1 VRGALM
7 NSFFAKSYSLIN
19 RTDIQNIADFHRY
32 KILFPYKPRF
42 MVNGKYVLQSIFF
55 ITKYIHFGRNS
66 LGIFSVLCKLIL
78 KPFVNEE
85 LINTPII
92 FISNNGKRNVN
103 IMFLP
108 KEKSVRKYVDY
119 GSSLEADYR
128 LSIRRELQCSFFRRY
143 SPDVNFV
150 RTVGSILE
158 TEEELLMFKRIWFKV
173 RLIPPI
179 LRYFKNY
186 FHYVDD
192 SKSNGED
199 VFWIHGDLAYWNIG
213 IEHSGRLRIFDF
225 DDTECTSVYEKD
237 FLRFFETLPISP
249 MLKKIIIRRFI
260 RTLPLY
266 MKSRLHT
273 ACSKRNLI

>member
-1 VRGALM
+1 M
-7 NSFFAKSYSLIN
+7 NSFLAKSFSLIH
-19 RTDIQNIADFHRY
+19 RTDTQNIADFHRY

-42 MVNGKYVLQSIFF
+42 MVNEKYVLQSIFF
-55 ITKYIHFGRNS
+55 IAKYIHFGRKS
-66 LGIFSVLCKLIL
+66 IGFLSVLCQLIL

-119 GSSLEADYR
+119 GSSLDAE
-128 LSIRRELQCSFFRRY
+128 IRSSNRKKLKCSFFGKY

-158 TEEELLMFKRIWFKV
+158 TEEELLIFKRIWFKV

-179 LRYFKNY
+179 LSYFKDY

-199 VFWIHGDLAYWNIG
+199 VFWVHGDLAYWNIG

-225 DDTECTSVYEKD
+225 DDTERTSVYEKD

-249 MLKKIIIRRFI
+249 MLKKIIIKRFI

-266 MKSRLHT
+266 IKSRLHT
-273 ACSKRNLI
+273 ECSKRNLI